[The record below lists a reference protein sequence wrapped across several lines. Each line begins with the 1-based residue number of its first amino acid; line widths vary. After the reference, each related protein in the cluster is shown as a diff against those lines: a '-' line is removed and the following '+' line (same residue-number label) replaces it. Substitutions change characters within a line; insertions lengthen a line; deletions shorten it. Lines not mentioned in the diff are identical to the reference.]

1 MFRYQDT
8 LNISL
13 TCSRR
18 VFCCAFNM
26 VSAKRLLSIAAR
38 RAFLGDSGTGKIAVL
53 QTKAKKQIL
62 APYQFKYEGSSS

>member
-1 MFRYQDT
+1 
-8 LNISL
+8 
-13 TCSRR
+13 
-18 VFCCAFNM
+18 M